1 MCLDKNFEQIDDS
14 EWKIEMVEKWNWTDE
29 IEKRFDWCSNLEEGK
44 VHLEDLTSYD
54 ATKILEFDE
63 NFDYASTIPNSARW
77 NLVAIKD
84 MVDGGSRYL

>member
-1 MCLDKNFEQIDDS
+1 
-14 EWKIEMVEKWNWTDE
+14 MVEKWNWTDE
-29 IEKRFDWCSNLEEGK
+29 IEKRFDWSSNLEEGK

-63 NFDYASTIPNSARW
+63 NFDYASTIPNSGRW